1 MKLLLHPLPIRIFH
15 WVLFI
20 CIMVLLFTGLYIN
33 RAWDMVLLPMRV
45 NRKLHTLFSAVLI
58 VNLMGHLYYYL
69 YTRKITDVI
78 FTLRDWVN
86 IPSFL
91 RYVFFIKPD
100 HPNFGRY
107 NPGQKLLFSFWFLTI
122 IIAAITGIILLFPE
136 NSQWFQRMLG
146 GLNIIRILHFYV
158 GIFFAMSIP
167 LHLYLVFT
175 ESPANLQAM
184 FTGYIN
190 KDIKPEIIKKEKE
203 DPSI

>member
-1 MKLLLHPLPIRIFH
+1 
-15 WVLFI
+15 
-20 CIMVLLFTGLYIN
+20 
-33 RAWDMVLLPMRV
+33 MVLLPMRV
-45 NRKLHTLFSAVLI
+45 NRKLHTLFSAILI

-69 YTRKITDVI
+69 YARKTTDVI

-91 RYVFFIKPD
+91 RYVFFITED

-122 IIAAITGIILLFPE
+122 IIAVTTGIILLFPE

-158 GIFFAMSIP
+158 AIFFAMLIP

>member
-1 MKLLLHPLPIRIFH
+1 MKLLLQPLPIRIFH

-20 CIMVLLFTGLYIN
+20 CVIVLLFTGFYIN
-33 RAWDMVLLPMRV
+33 AAWDMVLLPMRV

-58 VNLMGHLYYYL
+58 VNLIAHLYYYL
-69 YTRKITDVI
+69 YMRQITDVI

-91 RYVFFIKPD
+91 RYVFFIKLD

-107 NPGQKLLFSFWFLTI
+107 NPGQKLLFSLWFLTI
-122 IIAAITGIILLFPE
+122 IIAAFTGSILLFPE

-158 GIFFAMSIP
+158 AIFFAMSIP

-190 KDIKPEIIKKEKE
+190 KDIKPEMVNKEKE
-203 DPSI
+203 DPSN